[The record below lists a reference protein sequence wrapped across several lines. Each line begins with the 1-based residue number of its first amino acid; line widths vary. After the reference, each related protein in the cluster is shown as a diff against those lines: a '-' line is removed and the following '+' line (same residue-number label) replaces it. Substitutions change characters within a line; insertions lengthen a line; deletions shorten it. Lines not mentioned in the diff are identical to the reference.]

1 MISHISHTEMYM
13 KEVHSL
19 ACDGN
24 ATPVVVKETP
34 STALVDA
41 RNGLGSVRK
50 TFFSLCTYVVNII
63 CYFQVA
69 GTFCM
74 QLAIEK
80 AKKTGIA
87 WVTCART

>member
-1 MISHISHTEMYM
+1 M
-13 KEVHSL
+13 KEVHTH

-24 ATPVVVKETP
+24 ATPIVVKETP

-41 RNGLGSVRK
+41 RNGLGSV
-50 TFFSLCTYVVNII
+50 SVI
-63 CYFQVA
+63 CVMFICEYLFPQVA

-87 WVTCART
+87 WITCARM